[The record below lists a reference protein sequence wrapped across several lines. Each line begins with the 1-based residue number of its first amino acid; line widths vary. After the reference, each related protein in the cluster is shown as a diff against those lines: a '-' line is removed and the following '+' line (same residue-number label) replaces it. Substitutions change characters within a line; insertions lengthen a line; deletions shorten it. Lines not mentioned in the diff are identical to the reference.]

1 MMSRMEIRRTQRGQ
15 AMTEYIAIVSM
26 CMLVL
31 LGITSVFLDKVGEF
45 YLNVRKVVWLPFP

>member
-1 MMSRMEIRRTQRGQ
+1 MSRMEIRRTQRGQ

-31 LGITSVFLDKVGEF
+31 LGITSVFLDKVGEL
-45 YLNVRKVVWLPFP
+45 YLNVLKVVCLPFP

>member
-45 YLNVRKVVWLPFP
+45 YLNVLKVVCLPFP

>member
-1 MMSRMEIRRTQRGQ
+1 MSRMEIRRTQRGQ

-45 YLNVRKVVWLPFP
+45 YLNVLKVVCLPFP